1 MGKFWSLLSKLMGS
15 GTHYSR
21 IDGFPGTHA
30 NGAIGTWH
38 YFVLRIW
45 RCLKCEEKIMQ
56 RVPNRIHSIKVHT
69 AWLPL
74 YYEQFGTFCIIFDI
88 CPLHKQHIVK
98 QNWIAWKPWLLQFI
112 FITSIRSI
120 FPFLWI
126 NVKRVCTLFWIIPLK
141 ALYPEF
147 LQTPRHVIRTI
158 FYCQHCVMLILNASE
173 RRFFW
178 FCFSLCVKRWINN
191 QHAICWSFS
200 NYLDTWSQ
208 RVPKFSS
215 FRICGVSVSC

>member
-1 MGKFWSLLSKLMGS
+1 MTLLEFWVHGFRNVIPSLQLQFLIFFHLKMGKFWSLLSKLMGS

-88 CPLHKQHIVK
+88 CPLHKQHIV
-98 QNWIAWKPWLLQFI
+98 
-112 FITSIRSI
+112 
-120 FPFLWI
+120 
-126 NVKRVCTLFWIIPLK
+126 
-141 ALYPEF
+141 LY
-147 LQTPRHVIRTI
+147 
-158 FYCQHCVMLILNASE
+158 
-173 RRFFW
+173 
-178 FCFSLCVKRWINN
+178 
-191 QHAICWSFS
+191 
-200 NYLDTWSQ
+200 SQ
-208 RVPKFSS
+208 RVCK
-215 FRICGVSVSC
+215 RIRPGFDFARGQIFLKVWQPATLKHLDLQTSNFKHINF

>member
-1 MGKFWSLLSKLMGS
+1 MALLEFWVHGFRNVIPSLQLQFLIFFHLKMGKFWSLLSKLMGS

-88 CPLHKQHIVK
+88 CPLHKQHIVRNK
-98 QNWIAWKPWLLQFI
+98 KNQKDSKEGKYKSKAFKCYSWMAKKAN
-112 FITSIRSI
+112 
-120 FPFLWI
+120 FP
-126 NVKRVCTLFWIIPLK
+126 PLIHPNSK
-141 ALYPEF
+141 
-147 LQTPRHVIRTI
+147 
-158 FYCQHCVMLILNASE
+158 N
-173 RRFFW
+173 
-178 FCFSLCVKRWINN
+178 
-191 QHAICWSFS
+191 
-200 NYLDTWSQ
+200 
-208 RVPKFSS
+208 
-215 FRICGVSVSC
+215 